1 MVQYHKNTKT
11 KTSGS
16 GGKRRR
22 ARDKILSHYGGVFSK
37 PRGSPSDKEGRKAF
51 KIIGGGHKVA
61 AQSVAFANIVV
72 SGKPKKVKI
81 KTVIESPDNR
91 HYARENVLTKGAII
105 DTEAGKARITSRPG
119 QEGVVN
125 AVLIEAKA

>member
-22 ARDKILSHYGGVFSK
+22 ARDKVLSHYGGFFSR
-37 PRGSPSDKEGRKAF
+37 PHVSQTDKEVRKAF

-61 AQSVAFANIVV
+61 AHTVAFANIVV

-91 HYARENVLTKGAII
+91 HYARENILTKGAII
-105 DTEAGKARITSRPG
+105 DTEAGKAKITSRPG
-119 QEGVVN
+119 QAGVVN
-125 AVLIEAKA
+125 AVLIETKA